1 MFVLG
6 FTTGDCCT
14 SVGLVRAPIGSC
26 APVADTNAHMR
37 HCWQGDPARSASHG
51 FFINL
56 NAVLLRLCDP
66 FLEPMSGKA
75 WGKLDA
81 RHVPALLFEAYQ
93 SLTRGSGVMQGALL
107 PEARALYCSLAAQQA
122 CWTMV

>member
-1 MFVLG
+1 MLLRLPRVLK
-6 FTTGDCCT
+6 
-14 SVGLVRAPIGSC
+14 PW
-26 APVADTNAHMR
+26 
-37 HCWQGDPARSASHG
+37 WQGDPARSASHG

-81 RHVPALLFEAYQ
+81 RHVP
-93 SLTRGSGVMQGALL
+93 V
-107 PEARALYCSLAAQQA
+107 P
-122 CWTMV
+122 

>member
-1 MFVLG
+1 MRSAG
-6 FTTGDCCT
+6 QC
-14 SVGLVRAPIGSC
+14 SC
-26 APVADTNAHMR
+26 RVVCSCRCHKRSNR

-81 RHVPALLFEAYQ
+81 RHVPALLLEAQ
-93 SLTRGSGVMQGALL
+93 QLLTWGESVIYGAM
-107 PEARALYCSLAAQQA
+107 SLA
-122 CWTMV
+122 C

>member
-1 MFVLG
+1 MCS
-6 FTTGDCCT
+6 CCCHNC
-14 SVGLVRAPIGSC
+14 SYE
-26 APVADTNAHMR
+26 

-81 RHVPALLFEAYQ
+81 RHVPALLLEAQ
-93 SLTRGSGVMQGALL
+93 QLLTRGESVI
-107 PEARALYCSLAAQQA
+107 
-122 CWTMV
+122 